1 MDRLIKAHLSLFIA
15 NLIYGAN
22 YTIAK
27 EVMPDYILPFGFILL
42 RVIGA
47 LVLFWSLQFFFKK
60 ERITKKDMGRLAI
73 CGLFGVAINQL
84 LFFKG
89 LDMTT
94 PINAAIIMTA
104 NPVMVLVFAAIIIRE
119 AITFRKSIGITL
131 GLSGAALVIL
141 QNASLSISSETQ
153 IGDLL
158 VFINATSY
166 ALYLVLV
173 KPLMAKYHPIT
184 IIKWVFLFGFIYVLP
199 FGYGELSKVNWDMM
213 PTNIIYC
220 VLFVVIGTTFF
231 AYLLNIIALKELSPS
246 IVSYYIY
253 LQPILASA
261 VALAL
266 GKDEI
271 DLIKIISTILIFS
284 GVFLISSPIQKSKS
298 PLI

>member
-1 MDRLIKAHLSLFIA
+1 MDRQLKAHLSLFAA

-27 EVMPDYILPFGFILL
+27 EVMPDYIMPFGFILL

-47 LVLFWSLQFFFKK
+47 TLLFWTLHMFYKREK
-60 ERITKKDMGRLAI
+60 ILIKDYWMLGI

-89 LDMTT
+89 LDMST

-104 NPVMVLVFAAIIIRE
+104 NPVMVLIFAAIIIRE
-119 AITFRKSIGITL
+119 AITIRKSAGICL

-141 QNASLSISSETQ
+141 QNADLSISSETQ
-153 IGDLL
+153 MGDLF

-173 KPLMAKYHPIT
+173 KPLMEKYHPVT
-184 IIKWVFLFGFIYVLP
+184 IVKWVFLFGLMYVFP
-199 FGYGELSKVNWDMM
+199 FGYEELSQVKWAAM
-213 PTNIIYC
+213 PPMIVFC

-231 AYLLNIIALKELSPS
+231 AYLLNIVALKELSPS

-253 LQPILASA
+253 LQPILAS
-261 VALAL
+261 VFALTL

-271 DLIKIISTILIFS
+271 DLIKLIGSVLIFS
-284 GVFLISSPIQKSKS
+284 GIFLISTPIHKR
-298 PLI
+298 

>member
-1 MDRLIKAHLSLFIA
+1 MDRQLKAHLSLFAA

-27 EVMPDYILPFGFILL
+27 EVMPDYIMPFGFILL

-47 LVLFWSLQFFFKK
+47 TLLFWTLHMFYQREKVL
-60 ERITKKDMGRLAI
+60 IKDYWMLGI

-89 LDMTT
+89 LDMST

-104 NPVMVLVFAAIIIRE
+104 NPVMVLIFAAIIIRE
-119 AITFRKSIGITL
+119 AITIRKSAGICL

-141 QNASLSISSETQ
+141 QNADLSISSETQ
-153 IGDLL
+153 MGDLF

-173 KPLMAKYHPIT
+173 KPLMEKYHPVT
-184 IIKWVFLFGFIYVLP
+184 IVKWVFLFGLMYVFP
-199 FGYGELSKVNWDMM
+199 FGYEELSQVKWAAM
-213 PTNIIYC
+213 PPMIVFC

-231 AYLLNIIALKELSPS
+231 AYLLNIVALKELSPS

-253 LQPILASA
+253 LQPILAS
-261 VALAL
+261 VFALTL

-271 DLIKIISTILIFS
+271 DLIKLIGSILIFS
-284 GVFLISSPIQKSKS
+284 GIFLISTPIQKR
-298 PLI
+298 

>member
-1 MDRLIKAHLSLFIA
+1 MDRQLKAHLSLFVA

-27 EVMPDYILPFGFILL
+27 EVMPDYIMPFGFILL

-47 LVLFWSLQFFFKK
+47 TLIFWILHLFYKK
-60 ERITKKDMGRLAI
+60 ETILNKDYGKLAM

-89 LDMTT
+89 LDMST

-104 NPVMVLVFAAIIIRE
+104 NPVMVLIFAAIIIRE
-119 AITFRKSIGITL
+119 AITFKKSMGILL

-141 QNASLSISSETQ
+141 QNAAFSISSETQ
-153 IGDLL
+153 LGDLL

-166 ALYLVLV
+166 GLYLVLV
-173 KPLMAKYHPIT
+173 KPLMVKYHPIT
-184 IIKWVFLFGFIYVLP
+184 IVKWVFLFGFIYVFP
-199 FGYGELSKVNWDMM
+199 FGYGELSQVNWASM
-213 PTNIIYC
+213 PTIIIAC
-220 VLFVVIGTTFF
+220 ILFVVIGTTFF

-253 LQPILASA
+253 LQPILAT
-261 VALAL
+261 VFALVL

-271 DLIKIISTILIFS
+271 DPIKIIGSVLIFS
-284 GVFLISSPIQKSKS
+284 GVFLISTPSQKS
-298 PLI
+298 

>member
-1 MDRLIKAHLSLFIA
+1 MDRQLKAHLSLFVA

-27 EVMPDYILPFGFILL
+27 EVMPDYIMPFGFILL

-47 LVLFWSLQFFFKK
+47 TLLFWTLHLFYKK
-60 ERITKKDMGRLAI
+60 ESILNKDYGKLAI

-89 LDMTT
+89 LDMST

-104 NPVMVLVFAAIIIRE
+104 NPIMVLIFAAIIIRE
-119 AITFRKSIGITL
+119 AITIRKSAGILL

-141 QNASLSISSETQ
+141 QNAYFSISSGTQ
-153 IGDLL
+153 LGDLL

-173 KPLMAKYHPIT
+173 KPLMTKYHPIT
-184 IIKWVFLFGFIYVLP
+184 IIKWVFLFGLIFVFP
-199 FGYGELSKVNWDMM
+199 FGYSELYQANWKSM
-213 PTNIIYC
+213 PTIIIAC

-231 AYLLNIIALKELSPS
+231 AYLFNIVALKELSPS

-253 LQPILASA
+253 LQPILAT
-261 VALAL
+261 VFALVL

-271 DLIKIISTILIFS
+271 DLVKIIGSVLIFS
-284 GVFLISSPIQKSKS
+284 GVFLVSTPSQKS
-298 PLI
+298 

>member
-1 MDRLIKAHLSLFIA
+1 MDRQLKAHLSLFIA

-27 EVMPDYILPFGFILL
+27 EVMPDYIMPFGFILL

-47 LVLFWSLQFFFKK
+47 TFLFWTLHLFYKK
-60 ERITKKDMGRLAI
+60 ETILNKDYGKLAI

-89 LDMTT
+89 LDMST

-104 NPVMVLVFAAIIIRE
+104 NPVMVLIFAAIIIRE
-119 AITFRKSIGITL
+119 AITIRKSMGILL

-141 QNASLSISSETQ
+141 QNAAFSISSETHL
-153 IGDLL
+153 GDLL

-184 IIKWVFLFGFIYVLP
+184 IIKWVFLFGLIYVFP
-199 FGYGELSKVNWDMM
+199 FGYSELHQVSWTSM
-213 PTNIIYC
+213 PPIIIGC

-231 AYLLNIIALKELSPS
+231 AYLFNIVALKELSPS

-253 LQPILASA
+253 LQPILAT
-261 VALAL
+261 VFALVL

-271 DLIKIISTILIFS
+271 DLVKIMGSMLIFS
-284 GVFLISSPIQKSKS
+284 GVFLISTPSQKS
-298 PLI
+298 

>member
-1 MDRLIKAHLSLFIA
+1 MDRQLKAHLSLFIA

-27 EVMPDYILPFGFILL
+27 EVMPDYIMPFGFILL

-47 LVLFWSLQFFFKK
+47 TFLFWTLHLFYKK
-60 ERITKKDMGRLAI
+60 ETILNKDYGKLAI

-89 LDMTT
+89 LDMST

-104 NPVMVLVFAAIIIRE
+104 NPVMVLIFAAIIIRE
-119 AITFRKSIGITL
+119 AITIRKSMGILL

-141 QNASLSISSETQ
+141 QNAAFSISSETQ
-153 IGDLL
+153 LGDLL

-184 IIKWVFLFGFIYVLP
+184 IIKWVFLFGLIYVFP
-199 FGYGELSKVNWDMM
+199 FGYSELHQVSWTSM
-213 PTNIIYC
+213 PPIIIGC

-231 AYLLNIIALKELSPS
+231 AYLFNIVALKELSPS

-253 LQPILASA
+253 LQPILATGF
-261 VALAL
+261 ALVL

-271 DLIKIISTILIFS
+271 DLVKIIGSVLIFS
-284 GVFLISSPIQKSKS
+284 GVFLVSTPSQKS
-298 PLI
+298 

>member
-1 MDRLIKAHLSLFIA
+1 MDRQLKAHLSLFIA

-27 EVMPDYILPFGFILL
+27 EVMPDYIMPFGFILL

-47 LVLFWSLQFFFKK
+47 TFLFWTLHLFYTK
-60 ERITKKDMGRLAI
+60 ETILNKDYGKLAI

-89 LDMTT
+89 LDMST

-104 NPVMVLVFAAIIIRE
+104 NPVMVLIFAAIIIRE
-119 AITFRKSIGITL
+119 AITIRKSMGILL

-141 QNASLSISSETQ
+141 QNAAFSISSETHL
-153 IGDLL
+153 GDLL

-184 IIKWVFLFGFIYVLP
+184 IIKWVFLFGLIYVFP
-199 FGYGELSKVNWDMM
+199 FGYSELHQVSWTSM
-213 PTNIIYC
+213 PPIIIGC

-231 AYLLNIIALKELSPS
+231 AYLFNIVALKELSPS

-253 LQPILASA
+253 LQPILAT
-261 VALAL
+261 VFALVL

-271 DLIKIISTILIFS
+271 DLVKIMGSVLIFS
-284 GVFLISSPIQKSKS
+284 GVFLISTPSQKS
-298 PLI
+298 

>member
-1 MDRLIKAHLSLFIA
+1 MDRQLKAHLSLFVA

-27 EVMPDYILPFGFILL
+27 EVMPDYIMPFGFILL

-47 LVLFWSLQFFFKK
+47 TLLFWILHLFYKK
-60 ERITKKDMGRLAI
+60 ETILNKDYGKLAI

-89 LDMTT
+89 LDMST

-104 NPVMVLVFAAIIIRE
+104 NPVMVLIFAAIIIRE
-119 AITFRKSIGITL
+119 AITFKKSMGILL

-141 QNASLSISSETQ
+141 QNAAFSISSETQ
-153 IGDLL
+153 LGDLL

-173 KPLMAKYHPIT
+173 KPLMTKYHPIT
-184 IIKWVFLFGFIYVLP
+184 IIKWVFLFGLIFVFP
-199 FGYGELSKVNWDMM
+199 FGYSELYQVNWTSM
-213 PTNIIYC
+213 PTIIIAC

-231 AYLLNIIALKELSPS
+231 AYLFNIVALKELSPS

-253 LQPILASA
+253 LQPILAT
-261 VALAL
+261 VFALVL

-271 DLIKIISTILIFS
+271 DLVKIIGSVLIFS
-284 GVFLISSPIQKSKS
+284 GVFLVSTPSQKS
-298 PLI
+298 